1 MNVFRPSQDLLPSN
15 ASVPVL
21 LWIYGGG
28 YLQGESSLFNAT
40 EIIVQSVLRVRHTS
54 CLSGCAIVLTGRL
67 QGTPIIYVSVNY
79 RLGPFGFPQGAEA
92 EQLGALNVGL
102 KDQLAGLSWV
112 QKHISAF
119 GGDPTKV
126 CDSTCS
132 S

>member
-28 YLQGESSLFNAT
+28 FLQGESSIFNAT

-92 EQLGALNVGL
+92 EQASRRPRSYRYTRT
-102 KDQLAGLSWV
+102 LSE
-112 QKHISAF
+112 F
-119 GGDPTKV
+119 RGGH
-126 CDSTCS
+126 SLH
-132 S
+132 